1 MDIISETS
9 RLVLTEYGRYRL
21 RYQLFKDRSEREGG
35 SGSGYGICICQ
46 TEAGNGELF
55 DFCRVSGVTDDMGT
69 ARLLFDSMVKGLVM
83 PVSLCDLIHDWQ
95 SACMMI

>member
-1 MDIISETS
+1 MDIISEAS

-21 RYQLFKDRSEREGG
+21 RYQLFKDRSERKEG

-46 TEAGNGELF
+46 MEAGSGELF
-55 DFCRVSGVTDDMGT
+55 DFCRVSGITGDKET
-69 ARLLFDSMVKGLVM
+69 ARFLFDSMVEGLVM